1 MQEILAS
8 VQRLKVF
15 FKIPKL
21 SAVNDKKLSG
31 NSVIYHNVRAT
42 LSERIQNL
50 TLKIYL
56 EVLLKYALQY
66 SMTSPVG
73 NNIRFYK

>member
-42 LSERIQNL
+42 LSERIQ
-50 TLKIYL
+50 TIYL
-56 EVLLKYALQY
+56 EVMLKYALQY

>member
-1 MQEILAS
+1 MIPGS

-15 FKIPKL
+15 LKIPKL
-21 SAVNDKKLSG
+21 SVVNDKKLSG

-42 LSERIQNL
+42 LSERIQIL

-56 EVLLKYALQY
+56 EVMLKYALQY

>member
-1 MQEILAS
+1 MQEILGS
-8 VQRLKVF
+8 VQCLKVF

-42 LSERIQNL
+42 LSERIQ
-50 TLKIYL
+50 TIYL
-56 EVLLKYALQY
+56 EVMLKYALQ
-66 SMTSPVG
+66 
-73 NNIRFYK
+73 

>member
-1 MQEILAS
+1 MQEILGS

-42 LSERIQNL
+42 LSERIQ
-50 TLKIYL
+50 TIYL
-56 EVLLKYALQY
+56 EVMLKYALQ
-66 SMTSPVG
+66 
-73 NNIRFYK
+73 

>member
-1 MQEILAS
+1 MQEILGS
-8 VQRLKVF
+8 VQCLKVF

-42 LSERIQNL
+42 LSERIQ
-50 TLKIYL
+50 TIYL
-56 EVLLKYALQY
+56 EVMLKYALQY

>member
-42 LSERIQNL
+42 LSERIQ
-50 TLKIYL
+50 TIYL
-56 EVLLKYALQY
+56 EVMLKYALQ
-66 SMTSPVG
+66 
-73 NNIRFYK
+73 

>member
-1 MQEILAS
+1 MQEILGL

-21 SAVNDKKLSG
+21 SEVNDKKLSG

-42 LSERIQNL
+42 LSERIQS
-50 TLKIYL
+50 IYL
-56 EVLLKYALQY
+56 EVMLKYALQY